1 MPLVVLAGP
10 TAAGKTKLAIKLALK
25 LGAEIISA
33 DSMQIY
39 RYMDIGTAKP
49 TPEERKLV
57 PHHLIDVVNP
67 DQPFTV
73 ADYQQLFLKVK
84 KQLEERRVLP
94 LLTGGTGLYIRAVT
108 RGFAFPKGPG
118 DRQLRSR
125 LQEEATRQGKEEM
138 HRRLQAVDPESAA
151 KIHPNDLKRVLRAL
165 EVYYLTGTPI
175 SRQQKAGA
183 FTLPGE
189 TIYIAVTREREE
201 LYRRIEQRV
210 DQMLACGLLEEVR
223 SLLEKGYGPELQS
236 MQGLGYKEL
245 IPVIK
250 GECSLEEAIRLLK
263 KRTRHYAKRQLT
275 WFRKEPVERWFFL
288 SSGEEEKSFSEI
300 LAYIE
305 GKIR

>member
-1 MPLVVLAGP
+1 
-10 TAAGKTKLAIKLALK
+10 
-25 LGAEIISA
+25 
-33 DSMQIY
+33 MQVY

-49 TPEERKLV
+49 SPEETQLV
-57 PHHLIDVVNP
+57 PHHLINVVTP
-67 DQPFTV
+67 EQPFTV
-73 ADYQQLFLKVK
+73 ADYQQLFRQTYK
-84 KQLEERRVLP
+84 KLEKKKGLP

-108 RGFAFPKGPG
+108 RGFAFPERPG
-118 DRQLRSR
+118 DPELRSR
-125 LQEEATRQGKEEM
+125 LKDEATRQGKEEM

-223 SLLEKGYGPELQS
+223 SLLEKGYGPEPQS

>member
-10 TAAGKTKLAIKLALK
+10 TAVGKTKLAVELALR

-33 DSMQIY
+33 DSMQVY

-49 TPEERKLV
+49 TPEEKKLV
-57 PHHLIDVVNP
+57 PHHLIDVVTP

-73 ADYQQLFLKVK
+73 ADYQQLFLKIK
-84 KQLEERRVLP
+84 KQFEERKVLP

-108 RGFAFPKGPG
+108 RGFAFPEGPG
-118 DRQLRSR
+118 DPQLRSR
-125 LQEEATRQGKEEM
+125 LNEEATRLGKEEM
-138 HRRLQAVDPESAA
+138 HRKLQAVDPVSAV

-165 EVYYLTGTPI
+165 EVYFLTGTPI
-175 SRQQKAGA
+175 SQQQKAGA

-201 LYRRIEQRV
+201 LYRRIEKRV
-210 DQMLACGLLEEVR
+210 DQMLAQGLLEEVR
-223 SLLEKGYGPELQS
+223 NLLKKGYSPELQS

-245 IPVIK
+245 IPVVK
-250 GECSLEEAIRLLK
+250 GESGLEEAVRLLK
-263 KRTRHYAKRQLT
+263 KRTRNYAKRQLT
-275 WFRKEPVERWFFL
+275 WLRKEPVEKWFLL
-288 SSGEEEKSFSEI
+288 SSGQEEKSLSEI
-300 LAYIE
+300 LAHIE